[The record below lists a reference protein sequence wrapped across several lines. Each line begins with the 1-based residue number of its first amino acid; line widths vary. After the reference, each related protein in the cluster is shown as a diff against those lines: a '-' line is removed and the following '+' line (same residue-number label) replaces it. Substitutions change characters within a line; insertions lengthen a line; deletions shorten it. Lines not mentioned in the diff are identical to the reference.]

1 MTSIRDAAQA
11 RGTTTSSNGGGAQ
24 QPPSAAG
31 GQQPGTDVA
40 KRDNSAR
47 GLIEQ
52 YSSDFATV
60 LPSHIKPATWVR
72 VAQGALKKGKK
83 VRVKAP
89 SGEWVERFELEVAAQ
104 NNPAA
109 FLSALLD
116 AARQGLEP
124 GTDQYYLTPR
134 KVKGELEILGVRGY
148 QGEIE
153 MMYRAGAVASVIV
166 EVVRERDTFVWTP
179 GRVDPQRRWEGPQ
192 ERPFHEVD
200 WFADDRGG
208 LRGVYA
214 YAVMKSGSTSKVVVL
229 NRKQVEAARDVSPGS
244 QSEYSPWVK
253 WEEAMWL
260 KTAAHHLHKW
270 VPTSA
275 EYLETMARAA
285 GTAAGAAQ
293 AERARAL
300 GVASPPLRSEVE
312 LGANPNYNGDQVF
325 DAEIVDEADVP
336 PPGVDPQSGEMVDPR
351 EPDDQFFADLEAGR

>member
-1 MTSIRDAAQA
+1 MTTIRETVAA
-11 RGTTTSSNGGGAQ
+11 R
-24 QPPSAAG
+24 G
-31 GQQPGTDVA
+31 GQQQAASAATAPGAAEVA
-40 KRDNSAR
+40 VRDNSPR

-60 LPSHIKPATWVR
+60 LPSHIKAETWVR

-83 VRVKAP
+83 IRVRGA
-89 SGEWVERFELEVAAQ
+89 GDQWVEKFELEVAAT

-124 GTDQYYLTPR
+124 GTEQYYLTPR

-148 QGEIE
+148 QGEVE
-153 MMYRAGAVASVIV
+153 LMYRAGAVASVIV
-166 EVVRERDTFVWTP
+166 EVVRERDVFAWTP
-179 GRVDPQRRWEGPQ
+179 GQIDPQGRWEGPQ
-192 ERPFHEVD
+192 ERPYHEVD
-200 WFADDRGG
+200 WFADDRGA

-214 YAVMKSGSTSKVVVL
+214 YAVMKGGAVSKVVVL
-229 NRKQVEAARDVSPGS
+229 NRRQVEQARDVSAGS
-244 QSEYSPWVK
+244 SSEYSPWVK

-285 GTAAGAAQ
+285 GTAAGAAA
-293 AERARAL
+293 AERERRAI
-300 GVASPPLRSEVE
+300 VAAPLRSEVE
-312 LGANPNYNGDQVF
+312 LGANANMNGDQIL
-325 DAEIVDEADVP
+325 DAEVVP
-336 PPGVDPQSGEMVDPR
+336 DDPPAGVDPATGEVTDPR
-351 EPDDQFFADLEAGR
+351 APNEAFYRDVEAGR